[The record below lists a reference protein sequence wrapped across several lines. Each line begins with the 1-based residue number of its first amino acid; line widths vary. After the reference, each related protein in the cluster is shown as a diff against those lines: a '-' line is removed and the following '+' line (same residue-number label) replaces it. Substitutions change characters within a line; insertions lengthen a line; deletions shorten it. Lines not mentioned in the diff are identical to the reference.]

1 MLCASV
7 QVSIGLSQGPHLK
20 AKSIQNELTLQA
32 IPSAKLK
39 QPLHFNSHIFCNN
52 IRIEYDPQSMIACS
66 KIPADRVH
74 SATANLLASGLV
86 MAATHRSLGIRSEF
100 GSTVKLNNSEVL
112 YLAVA

>member
-7 QVSIGLSQGPHLK
+7 QVSIGLSEGPHLR

-32 IPSAKLK
+32 IPFAKLK
-39 QPLHFNSHIFCNN
+39 QPLHFNSHIFRNN
-52 IRIEYDPQSMIACS
+52 IRIECDTQSMIARS

-100 GSTVKLNNSEVL
+100 GSTVKLDNSEVL
-112 YLAVA
+112 YLSVT